1 MAPTH
6 LYYLPVCCCAPV
18 CACPPFPTVD
28 TCSLMAFLH
37 LPSLNALWLFSPQH
51 PLPPQGSLPDLDI
64 YLYNKPGGQG
74 TGGKGTVYGT
84 ARTGAFPVSWL
95 KGPCPGLQLRGIWGR
110 GRGSL
115 EVPDLSLPVDFYPG
129 VACITLAFVD
139 EEGAPISLASWSPSY
154 PGPPDLTQEE
164 EFEQLTQVTRCS
176 VVPDRFSGGAA
187 WSEEGGSVGAVGTRG
202 TLQ

>member
-1 MAPTH
+1 MAV
-6 LYYLPVCCCAPV
+6 L
-18 CACPPFPTVD
+18 
-28 TCSLMAFLH
+28 S
-37 LPSLNALWLFSPQH
+37 QH

-74 TGGKGTVYGT
+74 TGGK
-84 ARTGAFPVSWL
+84 
-95 KGPCPGLQLRGIWGR
+95 
-110 GRGSL
+110 
-115 EVPDLSLPVDFYPG
+115 G

-187 WSEEGGSVGAVGTRG
+187 WSEEGGSVSVVGTRG